1 MTGQAVAIEGKIAKI
16 CYNGR
21 LVPICGRFF
30 WDNNNGA
37 RLFCKML
44 GKKGGIVQKYE
55 FKLTEDAYYAGT
67 CSSTDKHITECS
79 AGKNKHTLGGKTRWG
94 TGSCNKGSKAAIY
107 IECDG
112 KTSLLYSKNASLFH
126 QNFTLLFV

>member
-1 MTGQAVAIEGKIAKI
+1 MTGQTVAIEGRIAKI

-67 CSSTDKHITECS
+67 CSSTDKHITVCS
-79 AGKNKHTLGGKTRWG
+79 AGKNKHTLGGKSNILG
-94 TGSCNKGSKAAIY
+94 TGSCNKGSRAAIY

-112 KTSLLYSKNASLFH
+112 KTSLLYFKCILVH
-126 QNFTLLFV
+126 QMFLKADK